1 MTNPDF
7 SRPATNSTKETMTNP
22 DFTGKSTETTEA
34 PTVTPAIEKAH
45 PMNRYALTENSHTNP
60 STGSTYKL
68 PQTLRS
74 ITRMLKNHNLDAPQ
88 ELLNGLASTVI
99 AAKQRVNALNPES
112 NGQYLDNAAQAVLKG
127 EDPQEHLLQHVIWS
141 QTTVGLEQ
149 RVEALARANYL
160 QALNSNAD
168 NITRQIGK
176 KLFFPALADLASL
189 LDKHPGKQWSL
200 DAAVNAKDFT
210 HAALIESNAHIANK
224 LHDACQLRALLYTPE
239 AFTDEAAYVTLPGFK
254 GNFATDNL
262 QWWVQ
267 ILDQGHSL
275 WFPTANEWH
284 KATNGEEFSEYRK
297 AEAEALAELNAEA
310 ETELGADKPAP
321 YEPARSLAK
330 SAY

>member
-7 SRPATNSTKETMTNP
+7 SRPATDNTEETMSSAEQINN
-22 DFTGKSTETTEA
+22 
-34 PTVTPAIEKAH
+34 PAIEESYRPK
-45 PMNRYALTENSHTNP
+45 NFQLTENTDANP
-60 STGSTYKL
+60 KYPGLNRGL
-68 PQTLRS
+68 PRRLRS
-74 ITRMLKNHNLDAPQ
+74 ISQAVKKHEINAPQ
-88 ELLNGLASTVI
+88 IMHDGFINTLTK
-99 AAKQRVNALNPES
+99 AKQRVTELGNQHSQN
-112 NGQYLDNAAQAVLKG
+112 LDNAALAVING
-127 EDPQEHLLQHVIWS
+127 EDPMKHLARYTAWN
-141 QTTVGLEQ
+141 QTFGSLTE
-149 RVEALARANYL
+149 RVEEIARANYL
-160 QALNSNAD
+160 QAVNDNAD
-168 NITRQIGK
+168 HITRQIGE
-176 KLFFPALADLASL
+176 KLFFPALAELIAL
-189 LDKHPGKQWSL
+189 IEEHPGKQWSL
-200 DAAVNAKDFT
+200 DAAVNAKDFA
-210 HAALIESNAHIANK
+210 HAALIEANAHIANK

-239 AFTDEAAYVTLPGFK
+239 AFTDEAAYMTLPGFK

-284 KATNGEEFSEYRK
+284 TATHGEEFSEYRK